1 LTDSIKNGENGYL
14 YEPGNIEGLEK
25 KLDRVYQ
32 NLDHFSN
39 LAVSFAGE
47 KSISS
52 TVDDLIELAE

>member
-1 LTDSIKNGENGYL
+1 MTDSIKNGENGYL